1 MYLHEDREQFKD
13 IIEQVSAETGRT
25 PMVIEIITH
34 IISFAIRYLV

>member
-25 PMVIEIITH
+25 PMVIEI
-34 IISFAIRYLV
+34 R